1 MPLVAG
7 VDSSTQSC
15 KVVVR
20 DAETGALVR
29 QGRAPHPD
37 GTEVDPEAWWDALRT
52 AVDAAGGLADV
63 VAVSVAGQQH
73 GMVCLDDA
81 GQVVRPALLWNDTRS
96 ADAAADLI
104 AEAGGGEAGRRS
116 WAEATGSVPVA
127 SFTATKLRWLA
138 RHEPEQAARVA
149 AVCLPHDWLTW
160 RLAGAPG
167 LDALRTDR
175 GDASGTGYWSPRTGG
190 YRFDLLEQAFGRRL
204 RVPTVL
210 GPAEAAGTL
219 DPSVL
224 AGPAASTG
232 TATGGGAASAGGTVL
247 LGPGTGDNAAA
258 ALGVGAGP
266 GDVVVSIGTS
276 GTVFAVSD
284 APAADPG
291 GAVAGFADATGR
303 FLPLVCT
310 LNAARVLDAAAAMLG
325 VGLDE
330 LSDLALAAPPG
341 ADGLVLVPYL
351 EGERTPVRP
360 LSTGALHGLTLH
372 TATPAHLARAAVEGM
387 LCALAD
393 GLDALVA
400 QGARV
405 DRIVLVGGGARS
417 AAVRRIAPQ
426 VFGRP
431 VLVPPP
437 GEYVADGAARQ
448 AAWVALG
455 GATPPAWPVTGAEE
469 YAAEPVPAVR
479 ERYAAARG
487 LTVDRSDATP

>member
-29 QGRAPHPD
+29 QGRAPHPE
-37 GTEVDPEAWWDALRT
+37 GTEVDPHAWWDALRA
-52 AVDAAGGLADV
+52 AVAEAGGLADV
-63 VAVSVAGQQH
+63 AAVAVGGQQH

-96 ADAAADLI
+96 ADAARELI
-104 AEAGGGEAGRRS
+104 EEAGGGEAGRRF
-116 WAEATGSVPVA
+116 WADATGAVPVA

-138 RHEPEQAARVA
+138 RHEPANADRVA

-167 LDALRTDR
+167 LAALRTDR
-175 GDASGTGYWSPRTGG
+175 GDASGTGYWSPRTGE
-190 YRFDLLEQAFGRRL
+190 YRLDLLERAFGRRL
-204 RVPTVL
+204 RVPAVL
-210 GPAEAAGTL
+210 GPAEAAGHL
-219 DPSVL
+219 DPAAL
-224 AGPAASTG
+224 GAGP
-232 TATGGGAASAGGTVL
+232 SADGPVL

-276 GTVFAVSD
+276 GTVFAVAD
-284 APAADPG
+284 TPAADPS

-310 LNAARVLDAAAAMLG
+310 LNAARVLDAAATLLG
-325 VGLDE
+325 V
-330 LSDLALAAPPG
+330 DLATLSELALTAPPG
-341 ADGLVLVPYL
+341 AGGLVMVPYL
-351 EGERTPVRP
+351 EGERTPDRP
-360 LSTGALHGLTLH
+360 HATGALHGLTLG
-372 TATPAHLARAAVEGM
+372 TSTPAHLARAAVEGM

-393 GLDALVA
+393 GLDALTA
-400 QGARV
+400 QGARA
-405 DRIVLVGGGARS
+405 DRIILVGGGARS

-431 VLVPPP
+431 VVVPPP

-448 AAWVALG
+448 AAWIALG
-455 GATPPAWPVTGAEE
+455 GAAPPTWSAGDTEE
-469 YAAEPVPAVR
+469 YAADGDSGSRHGASGVPAVR
-479 ERYAAARG
+479 ARYAEAR
-487 LTVDRSDATP
+487 DRILDRAPG